1 MPNLNKVMLMG
12 NLTRDPEVKYTAKG
26 NAVAS
31 LDIALNSS
39 YKDSGGNKVEEV
51 TYVNCTAFGKT
62 AELCGQYLA
71 KGRSVFIEGRL
82 KMDSWDDKATG
93 QKRTKLG
100 VVVENVQFLGGKSEG
115 GGGQQR
121 PVSKAQKES
130 ETKWPDESEEDPIP
144 F

>member
-12 NLTRDPEVKYTAKG
+12 NLTRDPEVKYSPKG
-26 NAVAS
+26 TAVAN

-62 AELCGQYLA
+62 AEQCGQYLA

-100 VVVENVQFLGGKSEG
+100 VVVENVQFLGGKQE

-121 PVSKAQKES
+121 PVSKAKGKES
-130 ETKWPDESEEDPIP
+130 APWDDGGEDDGVP

>member
-1 MPNLNKVMLMG
+1 MPNLNKIMLMG
-12 NLTRDPEVKYTAKG
+12 NLTRDVEVKYTAKG
-26 NAVAS
+26 NAIAS
-31 LDIALNSS
+31 LDLALNHS

-71 KGRSVFIEGRL
+71 KGRSVFVEGRL

-100 VVVENVQFLGGKSEG
+100 VVIENVQFLGGKQEG
-115 GGGQQR
+115 GSGQSR
-121 PVSKAQKES
+121 PVSKPKGKEAAPWDDD
-130 ETKWPDESEEDPIP
+130 TSEEEIP
-144 F
+144 Y